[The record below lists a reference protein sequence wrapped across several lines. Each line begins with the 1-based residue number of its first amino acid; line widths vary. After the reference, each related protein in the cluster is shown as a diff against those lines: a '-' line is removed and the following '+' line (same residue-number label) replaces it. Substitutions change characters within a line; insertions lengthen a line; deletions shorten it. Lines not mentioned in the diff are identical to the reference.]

1 MKDNNSG
8 GKDNIGSQQQR
19 RSTREVSI
27 IELSGD
33 ERYHLTD
40 NYRDKEQQ
48 PSIWLLSGIV
58 PDTSRIGF
66 HIEAGIYDILVEP
79 AWTTQRGGLR
89 MLLPFPF
96 GFLCAICYSR
106 VRSKIERT
114 SG

>member
-1 MKDNNSG
+1 MVERTILAHSNKDDSLERF
-8 GKDNIGSQQQR
+8 Q
-19 RSTREVSI
+19 I

-48 PSIWLLSGIV
+48 RSIWPLCGFV
-58 PDTSRIGF
+58 PDTSRIEF
-66 HIEAGIYDILVEP
+66 HIEADIYGILVEP
-79 AWTTQRGGLR
+79 AWTTQRAGLR